1 MNSWGKM
8 VQGVLD
14 LFGAT
19 LVRTPQSAP
28 APPMAASGARKPVLP
43 SIPRE
48 VSARRKRGWSL
59 VRRPQ
64 GWVCL
69 VPLPLLHAPPDI
81 QQALDVWIHAA
92 LHPSPGSRLRRKESQ
107 KAVFAWLEPQS
118 VDNHPQAR
126 PIGVAWNLQE
136 LFDGLNQRYF
146 DGRLTA
152 VLRWSSKWG
161 GLSTHQS
168 LQTKHGHV
176 HLITI
181 AKAYDAPDVPRF
193 AVEGVLF
200 HEMCHIT
207 HPPRKGTGE
216 KRVIHHKQFQEAERR
231 FAQWMQWRDWER
243 RHLRRRV
250 QKGHLLTTGQ
260 K

>member
-1 MNSWGKM
+1 MTNWAKM
-8 VQGVLD
+8 VQGVFD
-14 LFGAT
+14 FF
-19 LVRTPQSAP
+19 SAP
-28 APPMAASGARKPVLP
+28 PAETPLKAPVPVAP
-43 SIPRE
+43 VRPKGIPSSIPRE
-48 VSARRKRGWSL
+48 GSTRRKRGWSL
-59 VRRPQ
+59 VRRSE

-69 VPLPLLHAPPDI
+69 VPPQLLQAPPEI
-81 QQALDVWIHAA
+81 QQALDRWIHAA
-92 LHPSPGSRLRRKESQ
+92 LHPSPGSRARRKESQ
-107 KAVFAWLEPQS
+107 KEVFAWLEPQAL
-118 VDNHPQAR
+118 DQYPQAK
-126 PIGVAWNLQE
+126 PVGLAWNLQE
-136 LFDGLNQRYF
+136 LFDGLNQQYF

-168 LQTKHGHV
+168 LRTKQGQV

-181 AKAYDAPDVPRF
+181 AKAYDGLDVPRY

-207 HPPRKGTGE
+207 HPPRKGSGD
-216 KRVIHHKQFQEAERR
+216 KRVIHHQQFRAAERV
-231 FAQWMQWRDWER
+231 FAQWTQWREWER

-250 QKGHLLTTGQ
+250 QRGHLLTTGR